1 MKTWQ
6 TKSTMITVAVLS
18 WTLALFS
25 LLQSLQRVF

>member
-1 MKTWQ
+1 
-6 TKSTMITVAVLS
+6 MITVAVLS